1 MKQKFLFCLF
11 LVIAFSPAAFA
22 QSIII
27 KPKKVTYTRP
37 KPIDEYK
44 KSFVVIY
51 PKVKASTLA
60 LSKKIENAISYEKA
74 ANISIKDEMGENQW
88 LEIASYKVD
97 YNKNGILEIT
107 LSAEG
112 MAAYPSSFDA
122 TVVVDLRT
130 GNRDRAVDVFTNLAA
145 LAAKGRKAQQA
156 EIKKANAD
164 YKKNPETADYD
175 ASMYFDEAKF
185 AIKELDDF
193 AFSDKGVTFI
203 YDYGFAHVVEALQPE
218 GRYFFTWAEMKP
230 FIKSGGLFGKFVR

>member
-1 MKQKFLFCLF
+1 MKAKALMICLF
-11 LVIAFSPAAFA
+11 VLSLTAINFA
-22 QSIII
+22 QSVTVT
-27 KPKKVTYTRP
+27 PKKIVYKRP

-51 PKVKASTLA
+51 PKVKAATPA
-60 LSKKIENAISYEKA
+60 LSKKIETAISYEK
-74 ANISIKDEMGENQW
+74 NTDLNIKDEMSENQW

-112 MAAYPSSFDA
+112 MAAYPSLFD
-122 TVVVDLRT
+122 TIVIVNLKT
-130 GNRDRAVDVFTNLAA
+130 GNRVRAVDVFTNLDR

-175 ASMYFDEAKF
+175 ASMYFDEAEF
-185 AIKELDDF
+185 TVKELDDF
-193 AFSDKGVTFI
+193 AISDRGITFI
-203 YDYGFAHVVEALQPE
+203 YDYGFAHVAEALQPK

-230 FIKSGGLFGKFVR
+230 FVKSGGLFGKFIR